1 MNAIEKLFEEHRLI
15 ERVVD
20 AMEAFTSNVD
30 VDCEHGRCE
39 LMRLV
44 TFFRE
49 FADLVHHEKEEEFLM
64 PALSEAGVR
73 WDDGIMLQIRK
84 DHEFERYLLQT
95 LRHCALQTGQW
106 SSDDC
111 RRVIEVS
118 TRFVQYMRGHIARE
132 DHHLLP
138 IVRERL
144 VGAAHDAIEQRMQ
157 RFDAKRESTG
167 EIRLLL
173 ELAEELIARYAPPK
187 AARPVASGTEQ
198 PPSARPES

>member
-1 MNAIEKLFEEHRLI
+1 MNAIEKLFDEHRLI
-15 ERVVD
+15 ERVID
-20 AMEAFTSNVD
+20 AMEAFTATVQVEAEPS
-30 VDCEHGRCE
+30 RCE

-49 FADLVHHEKEEEFLM
+49 FADLIHHEKEEEFLM

-95 LRHCALQTGQW
+95 LRHLALQTGQW
-106 SSDDC
+106 STEDC
-111 RRVIEVS
+111 RRVIDVS

-132 DHHLLP
+132 DHQLLP

-144 VGAAHDAIEQRMQ
+144 VGAALEAVDQRMQ

-173 ELAEELIARYAPPK
+173 ELADDLSARCATSKALRQVSGELI
-187 AARPVASGTEQ
+187 PVQ
-198 PPSARPES
+198 Q

>member
-1 MNAIEKLFEEHRLI
+1 MSVIEKLFDEHRLI

-20 AMEAFTSNVD
+20 AMEAFTSTVQT
-30 VDCEHGRCE
+30 DCEHGRCE

-49 FADLVHHEKEEEFLM
+49 FADLIHHEKEEEFLM
-64 PALSEAGVR
+64 PGLSEVGVR

-95 LRHCALQTGQW
+95 LRHAALQLGEW

-111 RRVIEVS
+111 RRVNEVAAN
-118 TRFVQYMRGHIARE
+118 FVSFMRGHIARE
-132 DHHLLP
+132 DRQLLP

-144 VGAAHDAIEQRMQ
+144 TGSAHDALEEKLR
-157 RFDAKRESTG
+157 RFDAKHEATG
-167 EIRLLL
+167 ETRLLVEL
-173 ELAEELIARYAPPK
+173 GEELASRYAPPLTPK
-187 AARPVASGTEQ
+187 SRDDGSPRSD
-198 PPSARPES
+198 